1 MAENSPPRDGVID
14 SDPEVDA
21 DGDADDL
28 FLDDDPVEPL
38 SNPPPNH
45 KLLND

>member
-21 DGDADDL
+21 DGDADL